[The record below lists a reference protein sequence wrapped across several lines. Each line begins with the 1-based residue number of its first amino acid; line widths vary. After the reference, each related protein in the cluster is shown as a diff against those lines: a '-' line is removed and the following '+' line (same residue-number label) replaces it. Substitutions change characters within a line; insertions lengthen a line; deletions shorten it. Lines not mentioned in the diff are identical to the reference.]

1 MSGTVRIVKT
11 VTFKLYDYIAIFVF
25 THLFYYGIMGIIYGG
40 FIGGII
46 VLVTWEFWKLY
57 EQWRI
62 NQ

>member
-62 NQ
+62 NK

>member
-1 MSGTVRIVKT
+1 

-62 NQ
+62 NK